1 MRGHNEREAQRRV
14 QEIKKRVRKI
24 QTYKDRWQLDDS
36 LPNNCSLS

>member
-24 QTYKDRWQLDDS
+24 QTYKER
-36 LPNNCSLS
+36 